1 MERRSFLK
9 ASAAG
14 GAAFAFSGLVT
25 LAPRRARAATV
36 QVDLVAESQFA
47 TMVDGADVF
56 TWRFRDPSGSGPGA
70 LKAGLVVQEGDSLEI
85 TVTNNL
91 ARAINLEVPGYLTGT
106 AQVDPGG
113 TQTYTFDAPGA
124 GSYLFTDGVS
134 GEIGRAMGL
143 MGPLVVMPGDG
154 SNALYEGGP
163 TFDRQYTLVL
173 SDFDTRL
180 NEAIYNGSTFDMA
193 DYEPNYFFANG
204 LSYPDTADY
213 SDTLVSMSVGEDV
226 ALRFINGGAITN
238 PMHFHGYH
246 ADIATRDRE
255 PVSAMGQKD
264 TVQVHRDECVD
275 MILPVAQDGT
285 YPLHTHFVPGVTANG
300 VYPGPY
306 GGALLLMSAS

>member
-1 MERRSFLK
+1 MERRTFMK
-9 ASAAG
+9 ATAAG

-36 QVDLVAESQFA
+36 QVDLVAESQLS
-47 TMVDGADVF
+47 TLVDGAEVF
-56 TWRFRDPSGSGPGA
+56 TWRFRDHNGSGPGA
-70 LKAGLVVQEGDSLEI
+70 LISGMVVQEGDSLEV

-91 ARAINLEVPGYLTGT
+91 DRAINFEVPGYLTGT
-106 AQVDPGG
+106 AQVGAGG
-113 TQTYTFDAPGA
+113 TGTYTFDAPAA

-134 GEIGRAMGL
+134 GEVGRAMGL

-154 SNALYEGGP
+154 SQALYQGGP

-180 NEAIYNGSTFDMA
+180 NDAVHNGQSFDMA

-204 LSYPDTADY
+204 LCYPDTAGDG
-213 SDTLVSMSVGEDV
+213 DTLVSMGVGEDV
-226 ALRFINGGAITN
+226 ALRFINGGGITN

-246 ADIATRDRE
+246 TQVATRNRQ
-255 PVSAMGQKD
+255 PVSDMGGKD

-275 MILPVAQDGT
+275 VILPVAQNGV

-300 VYPGPY
+300 IYPGPY
-306 GGALLLMSAS
+306 GGALVLMSAS